1 MHLQWLR
8 IGDQLIGTGY
18 RKLHFVH
25 NIGTDKNR
33 RIIQETKIIG
43 NFLEILKLGKV
54 RVLGRFP
61 PDPLYLIPDSLVK
74 LKNSLSSSSSP
85 FSFVGSKYF
94 DLSTS
99 LLRICNTNLC
109 VDS

>member
-1 MHLQWLR
+1 M
-8 IGDQLIGTGY
+8 
-18 RKLHFVH
+18 VH
-25 NIGTDKNR
+25 NIGTDKIEESFR
-33 RIIQETKIIG
+33 RQKLFG
-43 NFLEILKLGKV
+43 NLLEILKLGKV

-85 FSFVGSKYF
+85 FPFVGSKYF
-94 DLSTS
+94 DLFTS